1 MYRETQWTTDYPS
14 VLEIVTTLFP
24 SRMPYYISCPA
35 SALTTVLILRRNIHE
50 NRASEPQR
58 DGVGEMTLPA
68 PSVAHSQKKKLTKSP
83 TTHNLKSRRNGV
95 YFANSPLPI
104 QPSTEQLTTSPS
116 VDEIDEEQT
125 VLILCHQ
132 HRKGSICQILPSLI
146 RPSVWQGWRM
156 GGCEW
161 TRLGRG
167 QLGSLDQALLNA

>member
-83 TTHNLKSRRNGV
+83 TTQDHNLKSRRNGV
-95 YFANSPLPI
+95 YFANSPLLPI

-125 VLILCHQ
+125 DIKSLFFVINIEKDQSVKFCHLSFDQ
-132 HRKGSICQILPSLI
+132 VYGKDG
-146 RPSVWQGWRM
+146 
-156 GGCEW
+156 EW
-161 TRLGRG
+161 GDVNG
-167 QLGSLDQALLNA
+167 QDWGEAN